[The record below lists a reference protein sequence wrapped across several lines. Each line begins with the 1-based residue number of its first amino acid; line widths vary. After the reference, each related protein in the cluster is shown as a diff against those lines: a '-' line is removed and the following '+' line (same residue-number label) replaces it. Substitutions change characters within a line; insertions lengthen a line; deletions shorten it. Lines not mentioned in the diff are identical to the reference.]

1 MSAETFTTAIFLI
14 TAVIAAGVLVNAV
27 LPVVYTMAGT
37 FSSSTHD
44 SDQRLRTDFKIV
56 TYHYTY
62 SATNA
67 NSADI
72 WMKNIGSSRI
82 AETDIADRSEVF
94 FGSDIDYSRLTYT
107 DSVTPGVGE
116 WTTEFLTDGSYD
128 LNSNHYWDPGETLH
142 ITAHPTASII
152 SISSGQL
159 VYFQFILPGGSW
171 RSQTFTAS

>member
-44 SDQRLRTDFKIV
+44 SDERLRTDFKIV
-56 TYHYTY
+56 TYYY
-62 SATNA
+62 SSSTSYA
-67 NSADI
+67 NI

-82 AETDIADRSEVF
+82 TINDLHSRAEVF
-94 FGSDIDYSRLTYT
+94 CGQEGDFERLAYTGSYP
-107 DSVTPGVGE
+107 PGEGE
-116 WTTEFLTDGSYD
+116 WTTEFEGYSSYD
-128 LNSNHYWDPGETLH
+128 LNSNEYWDPGETLH
-142 ITAHPTASII
+142 VIAHPATSV
-152 SISSGQL
+152 SEGQTI
-159 VYFQFILPGGSW
+159 YFQFILPSGFW